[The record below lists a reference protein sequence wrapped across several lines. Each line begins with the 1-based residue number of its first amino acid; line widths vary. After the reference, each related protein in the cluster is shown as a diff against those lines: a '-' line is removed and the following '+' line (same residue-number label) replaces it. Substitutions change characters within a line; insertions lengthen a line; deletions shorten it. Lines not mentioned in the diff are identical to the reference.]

1 MSGNYTITCYNGSVN
16 SSQSVNITVTAV
28 SVPPITTGTVT
39 SNIISSI
46 SAGYNYTCALDNTNT
61 VSCWDDD
68 SLASDD
74 LATPSDLGSVQ
85 KVYGGMYH
93 NCIIKSDGGVRCW
106 GTADDQTNF
115 GMLDVPSEATN
126 VVQLSL

>member
-1 MSGNYTITCYNGSVN
+1 MSGNYTITCYNGSVS

-39 SNIISSI
+39 SI
-46 SAGYNYTCALDNTNT
+46 SAGYNYTCALDNTNA
-61 VSCWDDD
+61 VSCWDND
-68 SLASDD
+68 SLASND
-74 LATPSDLGSVQ
+74 LAVPSDLGSVQ

-93 NCIIKSDGGVRCW
+93 NCVIKSDGSVRCW
-106 GTADDQTNF
+106 GTAYAQTND